1 MHIVIAISKKMKH
14 NNGTELI
21 KRAVF
26 LSDMVI
32 ANILLTVILLACPSI
47 LPVGLNVK
55 MIYFIALHIARWPQR
70 EDDIFH
76 RQRGHA
82 RGAIFFLQH
91 HLLTKRKA
99 WENICADT

>member
-1 MHIVIAISKKMKH
+1 MRNEFHTPLHIVIAISKKMKH

-47 LPVGLNVK
+47 LPVGLSVK
-55 MIYFIALHIARWPQR
+55 MIYFIVNAAMLVAQYFFSSIIYLRSVKL
-70 EDDIFH
+70 EKYLC
-76 RQRGHA
+76 GHLA
-82 RGAIFFLQH
+82 FA
-91 HLLTKRKA
+91 
-99 WENICADT
+99 

>member
-1 MHIVIAISKKMKH
+1 MKH

-47 LPVGLNVK
+47 LPVDLSVK
-55 MIYFIALHIARWPQR
+55 MIYFIVNAAMLVAQYFSPASSTY
-70 EDDIFH
+70 E
-76 RQRGHA
+76 A
-82 RGAIFFLQH
+82 
-91 HLLTKRKA
+91 
-99 WENICADT
+99 